1 MPPRALR
8 ELDWAPRSL
17 RRMRRDLDQAIA
29 RLRHTLKREP
39 NEDEVAG
46 ELSMSRAEYD
56 KSLDQIRTLDL
67 GAIRQLD
74 ATGEDGSP
82 LFELCLDPDE
92 GPDAQLHRTELRT
105 LLAGAIRELPER
117 EREILALYYEE
128 ELTMAETARSSACA
142 SRGSRSCARWP
153 FRACAPACATR
164 SGICA
169 DEPRP
174 LPGRNRRAAHRV
186 GPQSS
191 SQLRVR
197 GRPARRS
204 SATTSAVRPRHQGPD
219 PVAALPHDRF
229 ARNVST
235 SMSAYMRV
243 VTDVTILSV
252 EQFTYSEFLM
262 SLSDPTAFYAVSMR
276 PLEGTAALEL
286 NPSVAFTMIDR
297 MLGGSGRGVAVN
309 RALTE
314 IEQNVTDGVV
324 KLILENLTDAWRG
337 IVDVQ
342 FRISGRETR
351 PQMLQVAAPNEVVLL
366 MSFEI
371 RIGEV
376 RGVLNICFPA
386 ASLEVRL
393 GRCSFSEA
401 VQQPGTML
409 LAVPAGPEWATVGR
423 DVTLA
428 RTRLAIGGRDFR
440 LQVGDIVGLEH
451 PAGEPIE
458 VRVNGKTKFVG
469 APVASATRS
478 HIRIEGPVRAS
489 RTHAA

>member
-1 MPPRALR
+1 MSPVLSQEEIDALLTAASDQGSSSQPAFEGDQR
-8 ELDWAPRSL
+8 TSVIGYNF
-17 RRMRRDLDQAIA
+17 RRPDRV
-29 RLRHTLKREP
+29 TK
-39 NEDEVAG
+39 
-46 ELSMSRAEYD
+46 
-56 KSLDQIRTLDL
+56 DQIR
-67 GAIRQLD
+67 
-74 ATGEDGSP
+74 S
-82 LFELCLDPDE
+82 
-92 GPDAQLHRTELRT
+92 LHFL
-105 LLAGAIRELPER
+105 
-117 EREILALYYEE
+117 
-128 ELTMAETARSSACA
+128 
-142 SRGSRSCARWP
+142 
-153 FRACAPACATR
+153 
-164 SGICA
+164 
-169 DEPRP
+169 
-174 LPGRNRRAAHRV
+174 
-186 GPQSS
+186 
-191 SQLRVR
+191 
-197 GRPARRS
+197 
-204 SATTSAVRPRHQGPD
+204 
-219 PVAALPHDRF
+219 HDRF

-243 VTDVTILSV
+243 VTDVSILSV

-262 SLSDPTAFYAVSMR
+262 SLSDPTAFYAISMR

-386 ASLEVRL
+386 ASI
-393 GRCSFSEA
+393 EA
-401 VQQPGTML
+401 VSGSFTRSWQRTQREMTPTEQVAL
-409 LAVPAGPEWATVGR
+409 DENVGR
-423 DVTLA
+423 VEVTLSA
-428 RTRLAIGGRDFR
+428 GIEAAIGAGDFLR

-458 VRVNGKTKFVG
+458 VRVNGKTKFIG